1 MLANQNT
8 GTTRRSPSGLD
19 DSKVWYNR
27 PMVYKIIG
35 GIFLVLLG
43 LSLCGI
49 TVIPSIVVGI
59 LGVIAGVALLA
70 GL

>member
-1 MLANQNT
+1 
-8 GTTRRSPSGLD
+8 
-19 DSKVWYNR
+19 
-27 PMVYKIIG
+27 MVYKVIG

-49 TVIPSIVVGI
+49 TVIPSIVTGV